1 MENMQ
6 KNKIKQYDSI
16 ITIDSTNGNT
26 YKFYNNE
33 IKPSKLTN
41 FKKENFYIST
51 ITSKNI
57 VTDSIE
63 ISRNIPEEDLQ
74 SAIDVQV
81 YDELNLDPAIEYT
94 IYYKEFFGYENS
106 GKRKFNIFAIET
118 EKLKEEFKEIVKKVK
133 YIDYI
138 LPDSLLFKSLYRKN
152 LLEKESV
159 DCFLYFKQKDAF
171 LAIYANGE
179 YIYSK
184 AINYSLEKMYEKFC
198 EITGENYLY
207 DDFIQYIKTG
217 SSLSITGDNQRLIIK
232 LYKEIFVYVNDVIFY
247 AKRAYLIEN
256 IDRIYISSS
265 IGMFKNIDK
274 YIRTYLDIEPH
285 ELSFSLAK
293 NAKEMSIEQLH
304 NLMVISAIDYIEE
317 PDDALNFSIF
327 KRPPPFKQRAIGKLF
342 YIFLLSLIVSLAYPI
357 YQLGFASF
365 LKIKIDRLKTKE
377 HKLSI
382 KANNIRSQ
390 LAQLDKENKII
401 EKKLKKEFMK
411 LNFREKLL
419 NQIYYKKINYPIRVK
434 LLDEIFKKINK
445 YNCKVYKVKIGKEKE
460 KRDKIFVIF
469 SIFSR
474 SDKNIT
480 EFIKSLTAVN
490 SYDVSTKKIKKDK
503 KKRVY
508 LSDVKVVL
516 K

>member
-6 KNKIKQYDSI
+6 PNRIKQYTSI
-16 ITIDSTNGNT
+16 ITIDSTSGKS
-26 YKFYNNE
+26 YRFYNNE
-33 IKPSKLTN
+33 IKPNKLTN
-41 FKKENFYIST
+41 FKKDNFYIST

-63 ISRNIPEEDLQ
+63 ISRNIPDEDLQ

-81 YDELNLDPAIEYT
+81 YDELNLDPAIQYT

-118 EKLKEEFKEIVKKVK
+118 EKLKEEFSGIIKKVK

-138 LPDSLLFKSLYRKN
+138 LPESLLFKSLYRKN

-171 LAIYANGE
+171 LAIYADGE

-184 AINYSLEKMYEKFC
+184 SINYSLERMHEKFC
-198 EITGENYLY
+198 EITGENYPY

-217 SSLSITGDNQRLIIK
+217 SSPNISGDNQRLIIK

-256 IDRIYISSS
+256 IDKIYINSS
-265 IGMFKNIDK
+265 IGMFKNIDR

-285 ELSFSLAK
+285 ELSFTVAK
-293 NAKEMSIEQLH
+293 NIKEIESEQLH
-304 NLMVISAIDYIEE
+304 NLMVIAAIDYIEE
-317 PDDALNFSIF
+317 PDDTLNFSIF
-327 KRPPPFKQRAIGKLF
+327 KRPPPFRQRAVGKVF
-342 YIFLLSLIVSLAYPI
+342 YIFLLSLVLSLAYPI
-357 YQLGFASF
+357 YQFGYTYF
-365 LKIKIDRLKTKE
+365 LKVRINSLQAKE
-377 HKLSI
+377 HQLNL
-382 KANNIRSQ
+382 KANSIRNQ
-390 LAQLDKENKII
+390 LIQLNKENKII
-401 EKKLKKEFMK
+401 EKKFKKEFTK

-419 NQIYYKKINYPIRVK
+419 NQIYSKKINYSVK
-434 LLDEIFKKINK
+434 VKILNEIFKKIDK
-445 YNCKVYKVKIGKEKE
+445 YNCKIYNVKIGKEKPN
-460 KRDKIFVIF
+460 RMFMIF

-480 EFIKSLTAVN
+480 ELIKSLTEVK
-490 SYDVSTKKIKKDK
+490 SYSVSTKKIKKDTK
-503 KKRVY
+503 QRVY